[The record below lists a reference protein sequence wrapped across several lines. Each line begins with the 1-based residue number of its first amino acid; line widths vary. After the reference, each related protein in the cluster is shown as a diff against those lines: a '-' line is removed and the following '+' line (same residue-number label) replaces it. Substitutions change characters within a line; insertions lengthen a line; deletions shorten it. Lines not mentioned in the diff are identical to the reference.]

1 MTTADT
7 SVVLKKGEGTAA
19 TAGGAGRR
27 GEQSML
33 SRRAFLAASVSSG
46 AFTLL
51 GAGAFAADYDGAG
64 ELPGIVPFVGE
75 GDPFHGELIGS
86 GLAARRSLDLSRL
99 TLDSLLT
106 PNARFYVRTGPPE
119 RLPQAADWRI
129 RIRDR
134 AGTAVVL
141 PVDRLRALARP
152 MGAHL
157 LECSGNGWYGRFGLM
172 SAARW
177 TGVPV
182 LEALALMG
190 LASGDHRVLVSGF
203 DEHNPVPGSLAGASW
218 IFSVRDLAATGA
230 FLALGMNGVPLPR
243 EHGTPVRLVVPGWYG
258 CACIKWVDEIAL
270 VPDDAPAT
278 GQMREF
284 ARRTHQLGVP
294 ELARDYLPARIDP
307 AALPVRVEHRNVG
320 TGQAYRVVGI
330 VWGGVRPVHGLTIRF
345 APDAGSVPVEDH
357 RPANPQTWSLWS
369 HAWRPARP
377 GRYTIRLQIDD
388 PGVRTRRLDRG
399 FYDRTVV
406 LKTL

>member
-1 MTTADT
+1 
-7 SVVLKKGEGTAA
+7 
-19 TAGGAGRR
+19 
-27 GEQSML
+27 ML
-33 SRRAFLAASVSSG
+33 SRRAFLGASASSGTLTLLGVG
-46 AFTLL
+46 AFT
-51 GAGAFAADYDGAG
+51 ADDDGAR

-75 GDPFHGELIGS
+75 GDPVFGELTDS
-86 GLAARRSLDLSRL
+86 GLAARRVLDLSRL
-99 TLDSLLT
+99 TPDELVT
-106 PNARFYVRTGPPE
+106 RNARFFVRTGPPE
-119 RLPQAADWRI
+119 RLPRAADWRI

-134 AGTAVVL
+134 AGTAAAL

-157 LECSGNGWYGRFGLM
+157 LECSGNGPHRRFGLL
-172 SAARW
+172 SAAHW

-190 LASGDHRVLVSGF
+190 LAPGDHRVLVSGF
-203 DEHNPVPGSLAGASW
+203 DEHNAPDPRSLAGASW
-218 IFSVRDLAATGA
+218 VFSVRDLAATGA

-243 EHGTPVRLVVPGWYG
+243 EHGTPVRLIVPGWYA

-307 AALPVRVEHRNVG
+307 AALPVRVERRNVG
-320 TGQAYRVVGI
+320 TGQAFRVVGI
-330 VWGGVRPVHGLTIRF
+330 IWGGARPVHGLTIRF
-345 APDAGSVPVEDH
+345 APDVGSVLVEDH
-357 RPANPQTWSLWS
+357 QPANPQTWSLWS
-369 HAWRPARP
+369 HAWRPPQP
-377 GRYTIRLQIDD
+377 GRYTIRLQVDD

-399 FYDRTVV
+399 FYDRTVE
-406 LKTL
+406 LETI